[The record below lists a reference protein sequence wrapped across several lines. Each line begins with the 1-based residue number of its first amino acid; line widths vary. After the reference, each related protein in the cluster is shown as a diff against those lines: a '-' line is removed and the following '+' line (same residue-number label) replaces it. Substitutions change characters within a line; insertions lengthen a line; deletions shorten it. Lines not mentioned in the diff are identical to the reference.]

1 MQTADICV
9 FVSPNIEKQANLQH
23 PLNLQKLEVFQLKPS
38 WPPDQGLCHLHIAP
52 WIRFYYIMMYER
64 TISDICA
71 IRLLFR

>member
-38 WPPDQGLCHLHIAP
+38 
-52 WIRFYYIMMYER
+52 
-64 TISDICA
+64 
-71 IRLLFR
+71 